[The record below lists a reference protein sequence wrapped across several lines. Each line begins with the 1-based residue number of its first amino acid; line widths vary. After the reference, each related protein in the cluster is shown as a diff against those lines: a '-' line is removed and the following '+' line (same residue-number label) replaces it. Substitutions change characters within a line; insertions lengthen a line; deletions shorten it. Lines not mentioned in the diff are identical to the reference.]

1 MTTLKKLL
9 TGAKEVLIGIML
21 TVIMILNLLV
31 AADAVING
39 WYDDSV
45 IPMIIIL
52 VAAVILKLR
61 TPTIIIKNEKG
72 DDKK

>member
-9 TGAKEVLIGIML
+9 NGAKEVLIGIML

-52 VAAVILKLR
+52 VSAVILKLK

-72 DDKK
+72 DNKK

>member
-9 TGAKEVLIGIML
+9 TGAKDVLIGIML

-52 VAAVILKLR
+52 VAAVILKLK
-61 TPTIIIKNEKG
+61 TPTIIIKQEKG
-72 DDKK
+72 GDKK

>member
-52 VAAVILKLR
+52 VSAVILKLK